1 MAGWVTG
8 SASMALKF
16 LVTGSTGQ
24 VGQALVERLAE
35 HGEVIALNRQ
45 QLDLT
50 NPAAI
55 AKTVR
60 TIAPNIVFNPAAWTA
75 VDAAESDPGGANAVN
90 AEAPRVL
97 AEAARDIGALFVHWS
112 TDFVF
117 NGITPVSETGAPL
130 SGQPRGWRETD
141 RPDPLSVYG
150 SSKLAGEQGVLTSGA
165 RALVLRTAW
174 VWSRGGKCFPEA
186 ILKRARSGGALRV
199 VADQQGTPTHAPSL
213 AQAAIDA
220 ALALWH
226 QPGRE
231 GLYHLTGSGHTT
243 WHEFALAICEAAG
256 LEPSIQPIT
265 TADWPT
271 PAKRPAWSVLDC
283 SRFEEAFGLR
293 LPDWRDEVREA
304 YRG

>member
-8 SASMALKF
+8 AASMALKF

-24 VGQALVERLAE
+24 VGQALVEHLAE
-35 HGEVIALNRQ
+35 HGEVVALNRQ

-50 NPAAI
+50 DPSAI

-60 TIAPNIVFNPAAWTA
+60 AIAPNIVFNPAAWTA
-75 VDAAESDPGGANAVN
+75 VDAAESDPGGANALN
-90 AEAPRVL
+90 AEAPRLL
-97 AEAARDIGALFVHWS
+97 AEAARDTGALFVHWS

-117 NGITPVSETGAPL
+117 NGVAPVSETDAHR
-130 SGQPRGWRETD
+130 SGQPRGWLETD
-141 RPDPLSVYG
+141 RPDPISVYG
-150 SSKLAGEQGVLTSGA
+150 TSKLEGEQGVLTSGA

-199 VADQQGTPTHAPSL
+199 VSDQQGTPTHAPSL

-220 ALALWH
+220 ALILWH
-226 QPGRE
+226 EPGRE
-231 GLYHLTGSGHTT
+231 GLYHLTNSGHTT
-243 WHEFALAICEAAG
+243 WYEFALAACEAAG

-293 LPDWRDEVREA
+293 LPDWRDEVLEA
-304 YRG
+304 YQA

>member
-1 MAGWVTG
+1 
-8 SASMALKF
+8 MALKF
-16 LVTGSTGQ
+16 LVTGSSGQ
-24 VGQALVERLAE
+24 VGRALVERLAG
-35 HGEVIALNRQ
+35 HGEIVSLNRQ

-50 NPAAI
+50 NPEAI
-55 AKTVR
+55 ARTVR
-60 TIAPNIVFNPAAWTA
+60 AIAPNIVFNPAAWTA
-75 VDAAESDPGGANAVN
+75 VDAAESDPDGANAVN
-90 AEAPRVL
+90 AQAPGLL
-97 AEAARDIGALFVHWS
+97 AQAARDTGALFVHWS

-117 NGITPVSETGAPL
+117 DGTAPVREAIAPL
-130 SGQPRGWRETD
+130 SGQPRGWLETD
-141 RPDPLSVYG
+141 QPNPLSVYG
-150 SSKLAGEQGVLTSGA
+150 SSKLAGEQAVLTSGA

-186 ILKRARSGGALRV
+186 ILNRARSGGALRV
-199 VADQQGTPTHAPSL
+199 VSDQQGTPTHAASL

-226 QPGRE
+226 EPGRE

-243 WHEFALAICEAAG
+243 WYEFARAACEAAG
-256 LEPSIQPIT
+256 LDASIQPIT

-283 SRFEEAFGLR
+283 GRFEEAFGLR